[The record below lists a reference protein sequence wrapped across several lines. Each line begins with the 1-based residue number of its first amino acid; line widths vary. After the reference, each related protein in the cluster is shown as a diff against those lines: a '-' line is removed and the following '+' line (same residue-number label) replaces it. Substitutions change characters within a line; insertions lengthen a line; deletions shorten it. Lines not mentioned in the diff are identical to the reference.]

1 MARKALSNIDA
12 AWLHMDDPTNLMMI
26 AGFFEFAEALDYER
40 LKATIEFRMVQRWPR
55 FRQRVHESRT
65 PMRGPYWEDDPHYD
79 IENHLFR
86 VRLPADGSQEAM
98 MMVINKLVS
107 TPLDRT
113 KPLWEFHL
121 LENQATG
128 EAFLVVRLH
137 HAIADGIALMAVL
150 MTLCDVSA
158 DAPWPEPESEK
169 SHRRRGRLVHA
180 LFHPAAS
187 VFAATKTVADESVSM
202 LTSPSH
208 LVKRAG
214 QARAFASRLMRL
226 ALLPADKKTILKG
239 KLGRKKVVA
248 WTAGLPM
255 ADVKRVKDAFGVTV
269 NDVLVAAVAGG
280 LRRYLLS
287 RHKRVP
293 RKMSIRAM
301 LPVNLRPLKDAVKLG
316 NHFGLVVLSLP
327 LGIRHPVER
336 VMEVKKR
343 MDDLKSSPEAVVG
356 YALLEAMG
364 MTPTEIEGLA
374 VEFFA
379 SKSTLVL
386 TNVPGPREKLYLAGS
401 QVERIMFWVPQ
412 SGRLGMGISIFSYA
426 GAVSVGIMTDHGLVP
441 DPAAVARYIEE
452 DFAEML
458 RHTEEIIAQNYPLS
472 EKQRHKEV

>member
-1 MARKALSNIDA
+1 
-12 AWLHMDDPTNLMMI
+12 
-26 AGFFEFAEALDYER
+26 
-40 LKATIEFRMVQRWPR
+40 
-55 FRQRVHESRT
+55 
-65 PMRGPYWEDDPHYD
+65 
-79 IENHLFR
+79 
-86 VRLPADGSQEAM
+86 
-98 MMVINKLVS
+98 
-107 TPLDRT
+107 
-113 KPLWEFHL
+113 
-121 LENQATG
+121 
-128 EAFLVVRLH
+128 
-137 HAIADGIALMAVL
+137 
-150 MTLCDVSA
+150 
-158 DAPWPEPESEK
+158 
-169 SHRRRGRLVHA
+169 
-180 LFHPAAS
+180 
-187 VFAATKTVADESVSM
+187 
-202 LTSPSH
+202 
-208 LVKRAG
+208 
-214 QARAFASRLMRL
+214 MRL